1 MECSDIGFPFLFGYR
16 LTRTF
21 FTYNGSD
28 RSKPIILRPHP
39 HLPVAQCNVA
49 SLRVLEREERE
60 DPGQLCSFVFFS
72 EEEWM
77 TGNWSY

>member
-16 LTRTF
+16 LARTF

-39 HLPVAQCNVA
+39 HIAHLMIVAPWLA
-49 SLRVLEREERE
+49 SGDGLYPNSAFSVGLLGLSLSWFLVLAR
-60 DPGQLCSFVFFS
+60 
-72 EEEWM
+72 
-77 TGNWSY
+77 